1 MPEFTNRPPRIQPEL
16 PYGEVTIP
24 QPPASETS
32 GRQQLIQVALPLI
45 TIIGYVIVSASGQGR
60 SMLLL
65 IPMGMSVV
73 ASTTVAL
80 LAFIRNS
87 RLEAEKKRAYQLRLI
102 ELRKEMIAS
111 HDIQRGF
118 YLHNYPEPEIVLQIA
133 ADRENK
139 VNGLR
144 LWERR
149 TTDSDFGAVRLGIG
163 TRPSTVR
170 YALTAGSPAED
181 DPQLKDALKLQED
194 SRFVSDVPITIP
206 LRSYV
211 KPEGTTVAV
220 SADDEESQ
228 SPDDQSVTARFALGI
243 AGKGRA
249 ETYHFIRA
257 MMAHY
262 AAFHAPTDARL
273 FVVGSPESRA
283 EWEWARWLPH
293 CNTARNQQGTGDQ
306 LCFEQDKVR
315 RFWDDLQVELERRQ
329 LRLADKDSDTD
340 PTLPHLLVVV
350 DGIGGFG
357 ENSPL
362 AEVQAE
368 AAVSILLT
376 QGPRLGAA
384 IVFVVPERSL
394 IPSDCKAV
402 IEVERV
408 NDSKVAFRYAEV
420 GVNTLRYVGEADQLD
435 AIRAE
440 QEFARKLA
448 PLAVRTTYGAD
459 LATAVN
465 LLEMNNVETVEEIP
479 IIDYWRRTRRPE
491 ASEWLSV
498 PIGLMPGNKVR
509 SLLFSADGDGV
520 HGMIAGTTGS
530 GKSELLLTLI
540 VGLAIKYDPSVINFV
555 LVDYK
560 GGAAFEP
567 FRTLPHCVDIVTNLQ
582 GTAGV
587 RTFTALRSEL
597 NRRSK
602 LIADTNVKHIVH
614 YRQKGLHLTH
624 EPFPFLF
631 IIVDEFAEMVK
642 ENPDFKAQLDSIT
655 RLGRALGVSLIT
667 ATQRPAGA
675 VTDQMRAN
683 MKFRICL
690 RVETMEDSR
699 ELLRRS
705 DAAFLPPNIPGR
717 AYLQVGNENV
727 ELMQVARA
735 GGPYTG
741 PQIDA
746 EPPVIWL
753 ERQKGTA
760 AQARPSGPL
769 QEAPALSDVLVEV
782 MHRLAESDEEVV
794 RQQKPWPDPLPAYLA
809 LHSTQIKGEEQPDPL
824 LPLNPAVLAW
834 LEERGSWRG
843 INWATEAMRAP
854 VGLIDNPIRA
864 ERLRLTLDLT
874 RGHAV
879 VFGASGWGKTTFL
892 RSVITS
898 LAATHSPDELHVY
911 ILDFGGRGLDVL
923 EALPHRAA
931 SILPSEEERVQR
943 LLRRLESILEERNR
957 ILSQARADNLSTYNA
972 NNPDNRL
979 PAILVVMDNFAEF
992 KENYEGL
999 LESLI
1004 GIARE
1009 GRAYG
1014 VHLLV
1019 TADQT
1024 NALPG
1029 KLYSLFTERL
1039 TLKLADKAEYANV
1052 VGRGVPGIDDIAGRG
1067 FVSVERMPLEFQTA
1081 LPVGI
1086 TEEEE
1091 AEGLDETSK
1100 LEKFAQ
1106 LLASAWTGKRPEG
1119 IDILREIIP
1128 LRSLLPPLGKGPER
1142 VQTILGV
1149 EDLNLEPA
1157 LLDLQQRGPHF
1168 VITGPPLCG
1177 KTTALRAWV
1186 MALAH
1191 AYPPEKVAMVLI
1203 DFQQRFFKYGGAH
1216 TLGDLPHVLAAVSEK
1231 EALTD
1236 VLARLQYE
1244 YSARPAG
1251 EPRPEI
1257 FVIADNYDD
1266 FTNIVGPA
1274 TRATEYR
1281 DMAELARKYGPE
1293 GLHFVMCGSL
1303 SIMRSMDDLMKQV
1316 VAPRYGLGLDS
1327 SDAPSALGGR
1337 VRGGGDEFPPG
1348 RGYIVKAGRL
1358 SLIQTAIP
1366 HDESDLEGSLDRW
1379 VEEISKG
1386 YKSRARWYIEINPPP
1401 APEPEPTSDEAA
1413 EKTGTLAE

>member
-24 QPPASETS
+24 QPPAAESG
-32 GRQQLIQVALPLI
+32 GRQQLIQVALPMI
-45 TIIGYVIVSASGQGR
+45 TIIGYVIASASGQGR
-60 SMLLL
+60 SMILL
-65 IPMGMSVV
+65 IPMGLSVV
-73 ASTTVAL
+73 ASTAVAL
-80 LAFIRNS
+80 LSFLRSS
-87 RLEAEKKRAYQLRLI
+87 RLDAEKKRAYQLRLV

-133 ADRENK
+133 GDRENR

-170 YALTAGSPAED
+170 YALSTGAPGED

-206 LRSYV
+206 LRRYD
-211 KPEGTTVAV
+211 KPEGASAAV
-220 SADDEESQ
+220 STGDEEGQ
-228 SPDDQSVTARFALGI
+228 SPDDQSVSARFALGI

-249 ETYHFIRA
+249 ATYHFIRA

-262 AAFHAPTDARL
+262 TAFHAPTDARL

-293 CNTARNQQGTGDQ
+293 CNTARNQRGAGDQ
-306 LCFEQDKVR
+306 LCFEQEKVR

-329 LRLADKDSDTD
+329 LRLADKDSDSD

-350 DGIGGFG
+350 DGSGGFG

-362 AEVQAE
+362 GEVQAE
-368 AAVSILLT
+368 AAVSILLA

-384 IVFVVPERSL
+384 IVFVAPERSL
-394 IPSDCKAV
+394 IPSDCRAV

-408 NDSKVAFRYAEV
+408 NDGRVAFRYAEV
-420 GVNTLRYVGEADQLD
+420 GVNTLRYVGEADLLD
-435 AIRAE
+435 APNAE
-440 QEFARKLA
+440 KEFARKLA

-465 LLEMNNVETVEEIP
+465 LLEMNAAETVEEIP
-479 IIDYWRRTRRPE
+479 IMDYWRRSRRPE
-491 ASEWLSV
+491 ASEWLSA

-509 SLLFSADGDGV
+509 SLIFAADGDGV

-735 GGPYTG
+735 GGPYSG

-782 MHRLAESDEEVV
+782 MHRLAASDAEVV
-794 RQQKPWPDPLPAYLA
+794 RQRKPWPDPLPAYLA
-809 LHSTQIKGEEQPDPL
+809 LHSTQIKGEDQADPL
-824 LPLNPAVLAW
+824 LPLNPAVQAW
-834 LEERGSWRG
+834 LEGRGSWRG

-892 RSVITS
+892 RAVITS
-898 LAATHSPDELHVY
+898 LAASHAPDELHVY
-911 ILDFGGRGLDVL
+911 LLDFGGRGLDVL

-931 SILPSEEERVQR
+931 SILPAEEERVQR

-972 NNPDNRL
+972 NNPASKL
-979 PAILVVMDNFAEF
+979 PAVLFVIDNFAEF

-1014 VHLLV
+1014 VHLVV

-1052 VGRGVPGIDDIAGRG
+1052 VGRGVPGIDDIPGRG
-1067 FVSVERMPLEFQTA
+1067 FVSVERVPLEFQTA

-1086 TEEEE
+1086 SEDEE

-1106 LLASAWTGKRPEG
+1106 LLASAWTGARPEG
-1119 IDILREIIP
+1119 IDVLREIIP
-1128 LRSLLPPLGKGPER
+1128 LRGLLPALGKGPAR

-1157 LLDLQQRGPHF
+1157 MLDLQQRGPHF
-1168 VITGPPLCG
+1168 IITGPPLCG

-1191 AYPPEKVAMVLI
+1191 AYPPDRVAMVLI

-1216 TLGDLPHVLAAVSEK
+1216 TLADLPHVLAAVSEK
-1231 EALTD
+1231 EGLTE

-1244 YSARPAG
+1244 YTARPAG

-1257 FVIADNYDD
+1257 FLIADNYDD

-1281 DMAELARKYGPE
+1281 DLAELARKYGPE
-1293 GLHFVMCGSL
+1293 GLHVVLCGSL
-1303 SIMRSMDDLMKQV
+1303 SIMRSMDDLVKQV

-1327 SDAPSALGGR
+1327 SDAPGALGGR

-1358 SLIQTAIP
+1358 SLIQTALP

-1379 VEEISKG
+1379 VEEIG
-1386 YKSRARWYIEINPPP
+1386 GHYKSRARWYIEINPPP
-1401 APEPEPTSDEAA
+1401 EPEPAKPADKSGAPA
-1413 EKTGTLAE
+1413 K